1 MCFTSSRSLCRAFL
15 ELVVSPIL
23 LATLNTCVSTA
34 IAGVSKATESITLAV
49 LRPTPGMVM
58 SESKS
63 DGTWLS

>member
-1 MCFTSSRSLCRAFL
+1 M
-15 ELVVSPIL
+15 SPIL
-23 LATLNTCVSTA
+23 LATLKTCVSTA

-49 LRPTPGMVM
+49 LRPTPGSVM

>member
-1 MCFTSSRSLCRAFL
+1 M
-15 ELVVSPIL
+15 SPIL

-49 LRPTPGMVM
+49 LRPTPGSVM

-63 DGTWLS
+63 DGTSLS